1 MVAQLDI
8 RYHWILCYP
17 LFYEDWKLHH
27 CKHFNLITDRRWTD
41 SAPAG
46 YKVIKHKKNLFSTT
60 ILPADM
66 YFVFFAG
73 STGSAFLLCPQP
85 RGKCHLSYF
94 EDS

>member
-1 MVAQLDI
+1 MVAQLDS

-17 LFYEDWKLHH
+17 LLKY
-27 CKHFNLITDRRWTD
+27 